1 MVDPLGQPQ
10 HILDMRLG
18 DEDRPAVIGDH
29 ILHQPAAPTDHGHVP
44 PIDRVSDVPAAVD
57 VATHAINDGPADPLD
72 LGRIGDDIAPAGY
85 AFQSARDDEDAVL
98 GRDRVDDRSEWMR
111 GGRGLGLRAD
121 LYGAGQADDLGAFP
135 EGAQPIDLRLLPCL
149 TVLYLISHLDRANIG
164 NAKILGLTEDLGLSG
179 LQYNIALSLFF
190 IPYVLLEVPSNILLK
205 RFTRPSMY
213 LGTLI
218 VSWGIIMT
226 LTGVVQN
233 FGGLVTMRI
242 LLGIFEAGFFPGSV
256 YLCSLWYMPRDL
268 GTRVASFF
276 SASALSGAFSGLLA
290 AAISKMDGVAG
301 YAGWRWIFI
310 LEGLIT
316 VVLGLLCF
324 FCLVDSP
331 QLSSKWLDQD
341 EIRFLQ
347 IQHFIKEGGQF
358 REEQQR
364 TTWADVWGVMRNWR
378 LYLLAYIMMC
388 QSACNYGTK
397 FTLPTVT
404 KAMGFTNINAQLMT
418 VPPYIAGAL
427 TAILFSKLSDRC
439 AWRMPF
445 VAIPLLLI
453 ITGYAIVLGLKGNL
467 AAHVGPGFFALIIAC
482 MGIYPTYPATAS
494 WAINNL
500 APSKRRAIGSAF
512 NICMGNTGGI
522 IGSYMYLS
530 REAPTYPTGFGLS
543 LAFGVS
549 GLIVA
554 LALEGWFWWANRRR
568 MRMGEMEV
576 REMYTDE
583 QLLAMGD
590 RSPLFRYML

>member
-1 MVDPLGQPQ
+1 MAAAHPDEKSGSSENVENCPIITTIDNIQVLG
-10 HILDMRLG
+10 L
-18 DEDRPAVIGDH
+18 
-29 ILHQPAAPTDHGHVP
+29 AA
-44 PIDRVSDVPAAVD
+44 
-57 VATHAINDGPADPLD
+57 
-72 LGRIGDDIAPAGY
+72 
-85 AFQSARDDEDAVL
+85 EDATFY
-98 GRDRVDDRSEWMR
+98 RSFSPERRGKVMR
-111 GGRGLGLRAD
+111 K
-121 LYGAGQADDLGAFP
+121 
-135 EGAQPIDLRLLPCL
+135 AQQSSPPPPGCTLTRLTFDTLLQIDLRLLPCL

-179 LQYNIALSLFF
+179 IQYNVALSLFF

-205 RFTRPSMY
+205 RFTRPSVY

-226 LTGVVQN
+226 LTGVVRN

-324 FCLVDSP
+324 LCLIDSP
-331 QLSSKWLDQD
+331 QLSGKWLDQD
-341 EIRFLQ
+341 EIRFLE
-347 IQHFIKEGGQF
+347 IQHFIKEGGSF
-358 REEQQR
+358 REEQQK
-364 TTWADVWGVMRNWR
+364 TTFRDVWDVMRNWR

-404 KAMGFTNINAQLMT
+404 KAMGFTDINAQLMT

-427 TAILFSKLSDRC
+427 SAILFSKLSDRC

-445 VAIPLLLI
+445 VVIPLLLI
-453 ITGYAIVLGLKGNL
+453 ITGYAIVLGLRGNL

-522 IGSYMYLS
+522 IGSYMYLG

-543 LAFGVS
+543 LAFGAS
-549 GLIVA
+549 GLVIA
-554 LALEGWFWWANRRR
+554 LALEGSFWWANRGRQ
-568 MRMGEMEV
+568 RMGEMEI
-576 REMYTDE
+576 RELYTDE

>member
-1 MVDPLGQPQ
+1 ML
-10 HILDMRLG
+10 LG
-18 DEDRPAVIGDH
+18 DEHRPAVISNH
-29 ILHQPAAPTDHGHVP
+29 IVSLPNSNASHLHWGPRSNLHQPTTPTNHSHIP
-44 PIDRVSDVPAAVD
+44 SIDRIPDLPAAVNI
-57 VATHAINDGPADPLD
+57 ATHAINDSSADALC
-72 LGRIGDDIAPAGY
+72 LGCISDDVAPAGD
-85 AFQSARDDEDAVL
+85 AFQVRC
-98 GRDRVDDRSEWMR
+98 
-111 GGRGLGLRAD
+111 GGSVGLRAD
-121 LYGAGQADDLGAFP
+121 FYGAGQADNLGALP
-135 EGAQPIDLRLLPCL
+135 EGPIDLRLLPCL

-164 NAKILGLTEDLGLSG
+164 NAKVLGLTEDLGLSG
-179 LQYNIALSLFF
+179 IQYNVALSLFF
-190 IPYVLLEVPSNILLK
+190 IPYVLLEVPSNVLLK
-205 RFTRPSMY
+205 RFTRPSVY

-226 LTGVVQN
+226 LTGVVRN
-233 FGGLVTMRI
+233 FGGLVTMRV

-301 YAGWRWIFI
+301 YSGWRWIFI

-316 VVLGLLCF
+316 VALGLLCF
-324 FCLVDSP
+324 FCLIDSP

-347 IQHFIKEGGQF
+347 IQHFIKEGREF
-358 REEQQR
+358 KEEQQKIMWR
-364 TTWADVWGVMRNWR
+364 DVWDVMRNWR

-404 KAMGFTNINAQLMT
+404 KAMGFADINAQLMT

-427 TAILFSKLSDRC
+427 AAILFSKLSDRY

-453 ITGYAIVLGLKGNL
+453 ITGYATVLGLRGNL
-467 AAHVGPGFFALIIAC
+467 AAHVGPGFFALIVAC

-522 IGSYMYLS
+522 TGSYIYLD

-549 GLIVA
+549 ALVVA
-554 LALEGWFWWANRRR
+554 LVLEGSFWFANRGRK
-568 MRMGEMEV
+568 RMGEIEIREV
-576 REMYTDE
+576 YTDE

>member
-1 MVDPLGQPQ
+1 MAAAHADGKNGSSENVENCAIITTVDDFLVLG
-10 HILDMRLG
+10 L
-18 DEDRPAVIGDH
+18 
-29 ILHQPAAPTDHGHVP
+29 AA
-44 PIDRVSDVPAAVD
+44 
-57 VATHAINDGPADPLD
+57 
-72 LGRIGDDIAPAGY
+72 
-85 AFQSARDDEDAVL
+85 EDATFY
-98 GRDRVDDRSEWMR
+98 RSFSPERRRKVMR
-111 GGRGLGLRAD
+111 KV
-121 LYGAGQADDLGAFP
+121 
-135 EGAQPIDLRLLPCL
+135 DLRLLPCL

-179 LQYNIALSLFF
+179 IQYNVALSLFF

-205 RFTRPSMY
+205 RFARPSVY

-226 LTGVVQN
+226 LTGVVRN
-233 FGGLVTMRI
+233 FGGLVAMRV
-242 LLGIFEAGFFPGSV
+242 LLGVFEAGFFPGSV

-316 VVLGLLCF
+316 VVLGVFCFLC
-324 FCLVDSP
+324 LIDSP
-331 QLSSKWLDQD
+331 LLSSKWLDQD

-358 REEQQR
+358 REEQQKTMWR
-364 TTWADVWGVMRNWR
+364 DVWDVMRNWR

-404 KAMGFTNINAQLMT
+404 KAMGFTDINAQLMT

-427 TAILFSKLSDRC
+427 AAILFSKLSDRY

-445 VAIPLLLI
+445 VVIPLLLI
-453 ITGYAIVLGLKGNL
+453 ITGYAIILGLRGNL
-467 AAHVGPGFFALIIAC
+467 APHVGPGFFALIIVC

-500 APSKRRAIGSAF
+500 TPSKRRAIGSAF

-522 IGSYMYLS
+522 IGSYMYLG

-543 LAFGVS
+543 LAFGAS
-549 GLIVA
+549 GLVVA
-554 LALEGWFWWANRRR
+554 LVLEASFWLANRGRKR
-568 MRMGEMEV
+568 MEEMEI
-576 REMYTDE
+576 RELYTDE